1 MAEFILS
8 CQSLT
13 VLQKYLNI
21 LLRFDGRVLSD
32 DAGARARCVEHD
44 AIETFHDFFEFATVV
59 RADDGVGHSQTMQ
72 VTDDGLAAVT
82 VGVVGVEKSG
92 VAHQGRDVS
101 RLAAGGRG
109 HVEDAFV
116 LLRGQ
121 GHDGEHTGGSLE
133 DVVSGQV
140 FGGGSKGYLGT
151 VDDEADLGPL
161 AHGVEIHAS
170 IDESLEDGI
179 T

>member
-1 MAEFILS
+1 
-8 CQSLT
+8 
-13 VLQKYLNI
+13 
-21 LLRFDGRVLSD
+21 
-32 DAGARARCVEHD
+32 
-44 AIETFHDFFEFATVV
+44 
-59 RADDGVGHSQTMQ
+59 MQ
-72 VTDDGLAAVT
+72 VTDDGLAAVP
-82 VGVVGVEKSG
+82 VGVVGVEKAG

-133 DVVSGQV
+133 DVVAGQV
-140 FGGGSKGYLGT
+140 FGGGSEGNLGT

-170 IDESLEDGI
+170 IDESLEGSI
-179 T
+179 ILLVLIISLLFLSVYMSS